1 VFCFQ
6 TREEDKT
13 QTTVGFYLSL
23 TMTIHS
29 LFNNLNNNNSY
40 WEKKNLKRSAT

>member
-1 VFCFQ
+1 
-6 TREEDKT
+6 
-13 QTTVGFYLSL
+13 
-23 TMTIHS
+23 MTIHS